1 MPTEAK
7 MKRLAKSLKMMV
19 ARDGI
24 EPPTPAF
31 SGCDYSVF
39 STTYSGTSDSV
50 SLCKYVEDEPIL
62 SRQLSRALPPL
73 QRKQPVD
80 FRLLFAYASLLA
92 WTPTA
97 KPARWS
103 LLPASWRLSGY
114 AASRSS
120 PRPS

>member
-50 SLCKYVEDEPIL
+50 SLCKYVKDEPIL
-62 SRQLSRALPPL
+62 SRQLSRAVPPL
-73 QRKQPVD
+73 QRKRPVD
-80 FRLLFAYASLLA
+80 FRLLFAHASLPA
-92 WTPTA
+92 WTLTA
-97 KPARWS
+97 KPVRCS
-103 LLPASWRLSGY
+103 SLPASWR
-114 AASRSS
+114 
-120 PRPS
+120 